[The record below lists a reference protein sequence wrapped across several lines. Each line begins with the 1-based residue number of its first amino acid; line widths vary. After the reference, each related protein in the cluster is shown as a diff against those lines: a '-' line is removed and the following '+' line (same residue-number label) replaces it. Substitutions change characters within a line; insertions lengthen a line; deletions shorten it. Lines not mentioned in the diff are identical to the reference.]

1 MTDLRPLDQLLAG
14 ARAPLGPRIELDLG
28 HDAGP
33 LAELAELLTRVNGF
47 TAFNAGVQVFHAG
60 EAGLGPELGRWNEPT
75 TWKNTYAGLADRL
88 FCFGQDL
95 FGCQFAIS
103 DNREVVVFDPETAE
117 RTPIGAS
124 LDEWAAWLLEDPAVR
139 GAHQFATAWQDEHG
153 ALGHDQRLI
162 PLQLFTMGGAYD
174 FDNLV
179 AKDAVTCMRIRG
191 PLAQTIHEL
200 PDGAQV
206 HLMAEHAPAAKPG
219 SKQLAYAELDVFA
232 DYNSFMVQDETARFE
247 PDRAWTKALITDMI
261 AARDGVIGVGTARRT
276 TVPVILDVRSEAP
289 DDNFESWDHVT
300 EAGLH
305 VESGDVIVSMLD
317 YSDSV
322 PRTAV
327 PAGDYM
333 TRVYAR
339 GFSTISSDGIHG
351 DDLYHVV
358 LWPGTV
364 QEPRVL
370 VRYPDVLSGG

>member
-14 ARAPLGPRIELDLG
+14 ARAPLGPGIQLTLG
-28 HDAGP
+28 HKTGP

-60 EAGLGPELGRWNEPT
+60 TAGLGPELGRWNEPP
-75 TWKNTYAGLADRL
+75 TWKNTYAGLADGL

-95 FGCQFAIS
+95 FGCQFAVA
-103 DNREVVVFDPETAE
+103 DNREIVVFDPETAE
-117 RTPIGAS
+117 RTPVGAG
-124 LDEWAAWLLEDPAVR
+124 LNDWAAWLLEDPAGR
-139 GAHQFATAWQDEHG
+139 GAHQFATAWQDERG

-162 PLQLFTMGGAYD
+162 PLRMFTMGGTYD
-174 FDNLV
+174 FDNLA

-191 PLAQTIHEL
+191 PLAQTIHDL

-206 HLMAEHAPAAKPG
+206 HLMADRAPAATPG

-261 AARDGVIGVGTARRT
+261 AAREGVIGVGTARRT

-289 DDNFESWDHVT
+289 DDNFDGWDHVT

-305 VESGDVIVSMLD
+305 VETGKIIVSMLD
-317 YSDSV
+317 YSDAV
-322 PRTAV
+322 RRTAV
-327 PAGDYM
+327 PAGDY
-333 TRVYAR
+333 TVRVYAK
-339 GFSTISSDGIHG
+339 GLSTISSDGIHG

-358 LWPGTV
+358 LWPGAV
-364 QEPRVL
+364 QAPRIV
-370 VRYPDVLSGG
+370 VRHPKPLPGG